1 MQSRKWC
8 ENVRFLTA
16 LSALTLTYKTQGR
29 YVSLKEIF
37 PKTATAK
44 LMMTKMKK
52 HQRQPNAVVVKLPI
66 KGAINGPSTGP
77 YKYAAKAYW
86 WSSSDQMSAK
96 VPAPTLRGAHPPK
109 PPRKR
114 RTQRTAVE

>member
-1 MQSRKWC
+1 MKNLIHKWKK
-8 ENVRFLTA
+8 VTIHPMI
-16 LSALTLTYKTQGR
+16 T
-29 YVSLKEIF
+29 VSKVILNQ
-37 PKTATAK
+37 TM
-44 LMMTKMKK
+44 MMTKMKK